1 MGTNTESEIII
12 LTSRY
17 VNHFP
22 VRYCGGLWAQR
33 VQDEDIRLPAE
44 LLATWAWKEH
54 WLLSRP
60 EDKKSTVTMNVY
72 YGRHLGF
79 RESTEKKQR
88 MVNLG

>member
-1 MGTNTESEIII
+1 M
-12 LTSRY
+12 
-17 VNHFP
+17 NHFR

-44 LLATWAWKEH
+44 LLATWAWKKP

-60 EDKKSTVTMNVY
+60 EHKKSIVTMHVY

-79 RESTEKKQR
+79 RGSPAKKQR